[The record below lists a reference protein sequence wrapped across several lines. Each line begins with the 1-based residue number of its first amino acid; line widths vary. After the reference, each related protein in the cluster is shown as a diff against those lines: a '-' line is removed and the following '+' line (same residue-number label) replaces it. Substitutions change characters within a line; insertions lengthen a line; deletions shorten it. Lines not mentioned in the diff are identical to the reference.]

1 MQRCP
6 QCEFIYEDDQSR
18 CDMDGAE
25 LVYDSHP
32 LPRLQALAVTTTSE
46 VTPKP
51 TWRRVVPFAA
61 ALVLAI
67 VMALV
72 YYVSVS
78 RSSRAA
84 STVGITTAETSATI
98 SEPSPAAATN
108 SVSASQE
115 IKNEG
120 TETPSEKS
128 NDGAGS
134 TRETAPVV
142 NPEAKKVEAPSAKK
156 PADDRTK
163 STPRAQSNNQPRS
176 KTEPEKESKVSSALK
191 KTKRF
196 FKRVF

>member
-18 CDMDGAE
+18 CDMDGAV

-32 LPRLQALAVTTTSE
+32 LPRLQALAVTTASE
-46 VTPKP
+46 VTPRS
-51 TWRRVVPFAA
+51 TFRRVVPFAA

-84 STVGITTAETSATI
+84 STAGITTAETPATI
-98 SEPSPAAATN
+98 SEPSASTN
-108 SVSASQE
+108 SGSALPE
-115 IKNEG
+115 TK
-120 TETPSEKS
+120 TEEKPA
-128 NDGAGS
+128 DAHDVGS
-134 TRETAPVV
+134 TKETAPVV
-142 NPEAKKVEAPSAKK
+142 NAEPKKVEAPSAKK

-163 STPRAQSNNQPRS
+163 STPRAQSNNQPAPR
-176 KTEPEKESKVSSALK
+176 TPEPAEKDSKVTSALK

-196 FKRVF
+196 FKKVF

>member
-25 LVYDSHP
+25 LVHDSHP
-32 LPRLQALAVTTTSE
+32 LPRLQALAVTAASE
-46 VTPKP
+46 VTPKS

-84 STVGITTAETSATI
+84 STAGITTAETPATI
-98 SEPSPAAATN
+98 SEPSPTTPI
-108 SVSASQE
+108 SGPASQE
-115 IKNEG
+115 TKNE
-120 TETPSEKS
+120 TPAEKS
-128 NDGAGS
+128 SDGAD
-134 TRETAPVV
+134 
-142 NPEAKKVEAPSAKK
+142 AKKAESPSADK
-156 PADDRTK
+156 PANDRTK

-176 KTEPEKESKVSSALK
+176 KTEPAEKESKVRSALK
-191 KTKRF
+191 KTGRF